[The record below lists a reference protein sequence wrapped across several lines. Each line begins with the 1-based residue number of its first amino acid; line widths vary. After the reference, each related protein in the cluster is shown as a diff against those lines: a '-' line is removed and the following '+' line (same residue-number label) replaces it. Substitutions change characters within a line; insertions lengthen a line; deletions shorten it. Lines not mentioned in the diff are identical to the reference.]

1 MSFEIL
7 HEIYDKN
14 EKKIAPVLGESGL
27 NKKSL
32 VLKMQCKKIW
42 LIRSRYVSGK
52 ICRVHGCGVNLG
64 RIKSHEL

>member
-7 HEIYDKN
+7 HKIYDKN
-14 EKKIAPVLGESGL
+14 AKKTAPVLGESGL

-52 ICRVHGCGVNLG
+52 NAQCMGAGWIWV
-64 RIKSHEL
+64 E